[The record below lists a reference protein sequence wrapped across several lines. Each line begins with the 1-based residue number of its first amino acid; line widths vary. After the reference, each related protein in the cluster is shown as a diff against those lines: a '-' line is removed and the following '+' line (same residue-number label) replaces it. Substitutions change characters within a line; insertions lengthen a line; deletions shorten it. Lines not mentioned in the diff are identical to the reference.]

1 MGHYASEMG
10 YDRDDE
16 DRRRKKSY
24 EASLGALS
32 RFCREANTQGI
43 SHEVESIR
51 KFYQSKLYELRHI
64 DIDSDSV

>member
-24 EASLGALS
+24 ERSLDALS
-32 RFCREANTQGI
+32 QFCREANTQGI
-43 SHEVESIR
+43 QHEVESIR
-51 KFYQSKLYELRHI
+51 RFYQSKLYELRYV
-64 DIDSDSV
+64 DLDTDSV